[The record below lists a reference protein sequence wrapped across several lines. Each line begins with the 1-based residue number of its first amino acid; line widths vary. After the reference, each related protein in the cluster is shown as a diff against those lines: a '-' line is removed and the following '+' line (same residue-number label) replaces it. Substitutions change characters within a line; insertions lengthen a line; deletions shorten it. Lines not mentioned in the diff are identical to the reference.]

1 MQCNHW
7 TLWCA
12 FLLTALVGCAGSES
26 PSPATQAPSS
36 ATGSATEQPAAGTAP
51 DTSTPERAVAVFL
64 DAVRRGDDQVA
75 SSMFTPLA
83 REKTAELDIQV
94 APRGSDTAKFDV
106 GEVQY
111 LDEAQ
116 TGARV
121 KSAWTDLDPE
131 GKPRTDDIVW
141 MLRRAADGWR
151 VAGMAAVV
159 FDGEDPLLLDF
170 EKPEETLK
178 KLEMLRA
185 EMEQRAKMAS
195 SNGQPGSNPASAGI
209 SPEAATEAATA
220 AVPGAAT
227 ENSQESVRR

>member
-1 MQCNHW
+1 MQCNHRK
-7 TLWCA
+7 LWCA
-12 FLLTALVGCAGSES
+12 FLLTAFVGCAGSES
-26 PSPATQAPSS
+26 PSPATQASSS
-36 ATGSATEQPAAGTAP
+36 ATGTATGQPAAATTP

-141 MLRRAADGWR
+141 MLRCGTDGWR
-151 VAGMAAVV
+151 VAGMAAII

-178 KLEMLRA
+178 KLEMLHT
-185 EMEQRAKMAS
+185 EMEQRSKMAS
-195 SNGQPGSNPASAGI
+195 STGEPSSGSASGGL
-209 SPEAATEAATA
+209 SPEATSEPTTA
-220 AVPGAAT
+220 AVPGTPT
-227 ENSQESVRR
+227 ENSQEPVRR

>member
-1 MQCNHW
+1 MQCNHR

-36 ATGSATEQPAAGTAP
+36 ATGSATEQPAAATNP

-111 LDEAQ
+111 IDEAQ

-178 KLEMLRA
+178 KLEMLRT
-185 EMEQRAKMAS
+185 EMEQRSKMTAS
-195 SNGQPGSNPASAGI
+195 TGQTGSDSPPAGLT
-209 SPEAATEAATA
+209 PEAATEPATA
-220 AVPGAAT
+220 TAPGTPT
-227 ENSQESVRR
+227 ENSQGPVLR

>member
-1 MQCNHW
+1 MQCNHR

-26 PSPATQAPSS
+26 PSPATQDPS
-36 ATGSATEQPAAGTAP
+36 AGTGTATEQPAAATTP
-51 DTSTPERAVAVFL
+51 DTSTPERAVAAFL

-83 REKTAELDIQV
+83 REKTAEMDIQV

-116 TGARV
+116 SGARV
-121 KSAWTDLDPE
+121 NSAWTDLDPE

-141 MLRRAADGWR
+141 MLRRGADGWR

-159 FDGEDPLLLDF
+159 FDGEPPLLLDF
-170 EKPEETLK
+170 EKPEETLR
-178 KLEMLRA
+178 KLELLRE

-195 SNGQPGSNPASAGI
+195 STGQPGSGSASAGLP
-209 SPEAATEAATA
+209 SEAATEPATA
-220 AVPGAAT
+220 AIPGTPT
-227 ENSQESVRR
+227 ENSQEPVRR

>member
-1 MQCNHW
+1 MQCNHR

-26 PSPATQAPSS
+26 PSPTTQAPSS
-36 ATGSATEQPAAGTAP
+36 ATSSATEQPAAATTP

-151 VAGMAAVV
+151 VAGRDAA
-159 FDGEDPLLLDF
+159 
-170 EKPEETLK
+170 
-178 KLEMLRA
+178 
-185 EMEQRAKMAS
+185 Q
-195 SNGQPGSNPASAGI
+195 AGI
-209 SPEAATEAATA
+209 APRGN
-220 AVPGAAT
+220 GAAG
-227 ENSQESVRR
+227 ENGNISRPAEQQCGPSRRLGESRYGACDGRRAGRPDGKFSGIGPSLIPYRPTGYRQFLLSAQQD